1 LTRELRARRTC
12 WLLKSNR
19 FSRRALTSPRRAPVV
34 NAVHRVQAELLV
46 LGPDEV
52 EQAGDL
58 VRQENRTG

>member
-1 LTRELRARRTC
+1 
-12 WLLKSNR
+12 LKSNR